1 MKYLLNIYKCL
12 HGIERRQLLVLSLG
26 DALTSLLDI
35 GALASLLWVLGGYMG
50 WHRTHINATWIQGID
65 QAIQQKSL
73 WPVLLL
79 LVLFIAKNSWAYR
92 LSVWQYR
99 FIYRV
104 ALRLSEQSLYQY
116 LHQDYVNYVQTDSSS
131 HIQQVLHQP
140 IEFAQYELRGLQQIL
155 AQSLLIGFTIAAL
168 LCYQP
173 NLFIWLVGLLL
184 PVCWCSTVIIKA
196 TLKKIRR
203 SVKETGESALRRLQ
217 ETIGA
222 YVEINTY
229 GKADF
234 FIKRFLHQE
243 KGFTS
248 ILSKQ
253 QSIQGFPSRFME
265 VFALGGLVLLLYL
278 HHILLGH
285 GAIAL
290 FMIGAFM
297 GAAYK
302 IIPGLVIIINN
313 ASLLKTYAFTA
324 NPATPIETETAV
336 PLEPLY
342 SIHFDHVSFDYGTDK
357 VFRDLC
363 LHMEAGDC
371 IALQGISG
379 KGKTTL
385 AHLILGFLE
394 PASGTIFFNDVP
406 ADAPTRRRF
415 WARMAYMQQKPFF
428 FNDSILK
435 NITLEE
441 VTANKARLRRA
452 AKAAGLAGGGAGVL
466 HLQRV
471 IRENGKSLSGG
482 QRQRIAFARALYKE
496 ADLVILDEPFSELDM
511 DMEKRMLEQTQ
522 LLSAEG
528 KMVILITHHVLQ
540 TKYCNKIV
548 SLDEA

>member
-12 HGIERRQLLVLSLG
+12 HSLERRKLLVLSLG

-50 WHRTHINATWIQGID
+50 WRRTHFTAAWIQGID
-65 QAIQQKSL
+65 QSIQQKAL

-79 LVLFIAKNSWAYR
+79 LALFISKNIWAYR

-104 ALRLSEQSLYQY
+104 ALRLSEQSLHQY
-116 LHQDYVNYVQTDSSS
+116 LHQDYVNYAQTDSAA

-155 AQSLLIGFTIAAL
+155 AQSLLISFTIAAL
-168 LCYQP
+168 VCYQP
-173 NLFIWLVGLLL
+173 MLFIWLVGLLL
-184 PVCWCSTVIIKA
+184 PVCWSSTVIIKA

-203 SVKETGESALRRLQ
+203 SVKETGQSALQRLQ

-222 YVEINTY
+222 YIEINTY
-229 GKADF
+229 RKADF

-243 KGFTS
+243 KDFTS

-278 HHILLGH
+278 HNVLLGH
-285 GAIAL
+285 GSIPL

-302 IIPGLVIIINN
+302 IIPGLVIIINS

-324 NPATPIETETAV
+324 NPAPPIETERTV
-336 PLEPLY
+336 LLEPLH
-342 SIHFDHVSFDYGTDK
+342 SIHFDHVSFDYGAEK

-363 LHMEAGDC
+363 LHMESGDC

-394 PASGTIFFNDVP
+394 PASGTIFFNDVVV
-406 ADAPTRRRF
+406 DAPTRRRF
-415 WARMAYMQQKPFF
+415 WGRMSYMQQKPFF

-452 AKAAGLAGGGAGVL
+452 AKAAGLAGGGSGVL
-466 HLQRV
+466 DLQRV
-471 IRENGKSLSGG
+471 IRENGKTLSGG

-496 ADLVILDEPFSELDM
+496 ADLIILDEPFSELDM
-511 DMEKRMLEQTQ
+511 GMEQRMLEQTQ

-528 KMVILITHHVLQ
+528 KMVILITHHILQ